1 MALIP
6 KISAS
11 LSGKCNLVTFTEET
25 QPYNATHNPGG
36 WGTPNIDTDM
46 ITSAFVEVYIGT
58 NPPNTSSSPL
68 ATYYLKDATTDVY
81 ANVPGSPTPYV
92 FDALIEQP
100 WTLADGIYQ
109 LVYTVMR
116 DPLIY
121 KNKTYNELF
130 LCNLCNCKDS
140 LIARLVKAC
149 DPLEVE
155 KLKTQV
161 DQMEVFIYGIQSAF
175 ACQDFTTANSL
186 LSAAT
191 KYCSLVSDCGCGCG
205 GGC

>member
-46 ITSAFVEVYIGT
+46 ITSAYVEVYPGA
-58 NPPNTSSSPL
+58 NPPNTSGAPL

-81 ANVPGSPTPYV
+81 ATAVGSPTPYV

-100 WTLADGIYQ
+100 WSQTDGIYQ
-109 LVYTVMR
+109 FVYTVIR
-116 DPLIY
+116 ATLIY

-130 LCNLCNCKDS
+130 LCNLCNCKDA
-140 LIARLVKAC
+140 LIAKLVKAC
-149 DPLEVE
+149 DSPETE

-175 ACQDFTTANSL
+175 SCGDFTTANSL
-186 LSAAT
+186 LEAAT
-191 KYCSLVSDCGCGCG
+191 KFCSLVSECGCGCG
-205 GGC
+205 GC